1 MIAAELRYSMM
12 DLMAAALGNATFAD
26 GEWRVEG
33 VSVGVMASKGLPFVL
48 GERVRA
54 YRTFHSLNVWL
65 SDAFS

>member
-33 VSVGVMASKGLPFVL
+33 VSVGVMASKGIAVHPRRTHTSVQNLSFSQCVAL
-48 GERVRA
+48 GRI
-54 YRTFHSLNVWL
+54 
-65 SDAFS
+65 